1 MFANQLAFALSDT
14 AVYWIKEGI
23 GILASVFVLVSF
35 LFSNERKTRIINI
48 VGAAIFVVYG
58 LILPAYATSVMNG
71 ALIIVHIVK
80 LSKEHI
86 AKKKQ
91 AAEAREAE
99 QPQTEEQSAASDTDK
114 TSSLEEKE

>member
-1 MFANQLAFALSDT
+1 MILQQLAFSLSDA

-58 LILPAYATSVMNG
+58 IILPAYATSVMNG
-71 ALIIVHIVK
+71 ALIVVHVVK
-80 LSKEHI
+80 LTKEHL
-86 AKKKQ
+86 AKRKKTDPQ
-91 AAEAREAE
+91 SPDEAE
-99 QPQTEEQSAASDTDK
+99 KQVSGDQPPQE
-114 TSSLEEKE
+114 

>member
-1 MFANQLAFALSDT
+1 MLVNQLAFALSDT

-23 GILASVFVLVSF
+23 GILASAFVLVSF

-91 AAEAREAE
+91 SEEVREAE
-99 QPQTEEQSAASDTDK
+99 QPQTEERIATSDSDETPQ
-114 TSSLEEKE
+114 EREKE

>member
-23 GILASVFVLVSF
+23 GILASAFVLVSF

-91 AAEAREAE
+91 SAKSEAE
-99 QPQTEEQSAASDTDK
+99 QPQTEEQIATSDSDETPQ
-114 TSSLEEKE
+114 EREKE

>member
-1 MFANQLAFALSDT
+1 MILNNLAFALSDT
-14 AVYWIKEGI
+14 ATYWIKEGV

-48 VGAAIFVVYG
+48 VGAAIFVAYG

-80 LSKEHI
+80 LVQS
-86 AKKKQ
+86 AKQ
-91 AAEAREAE
+91 AKNARNKEDSENQPSAETKLEEPVKDNIAEA
-99 QPQTEEQSAASDTDK
+99 DK
-114 TSSLEEKE
+114 K

>member
-1 MFANQLAFALSDT
+1 MLVNQLAFALSDT

-23 GILASVFVLVSF
+23 GILASAFVLVSF

-86 AKKKQ
+86 AKKKS
-91 AAEAREAE
+91 AKSEAE
-99 QPQTEEQSAASDTDK
+99 QPQTEEQIATSDSDETPQ
-114 TSSLEEKE
+114 EREKE

>member
-1 MFANQLAFALSDT
+1 MLLQQLAFALSET
-14 AVYWIKEGI
+14 AIYWIKECV

-48 VGAAIFVVYG
+48 VGAAVFVVYG

-71 ALIIVHIVK
+71 ALIIVHVVK

-86 AKKKQ
+86 AKKKALNNTAENE
-91 AAEAREAE
+91 AAEQDKQQDDAE
-99 QPQTEEQSAASDTDK
+99 QSELPKQE
-114 TSSLEEKE
+114 

>member
-1 MFANQLAFALSDT
+1 MLFSQLSFALSDT
-14 AVYWIKEGI
+14 AIYWIKEGI

-58 LILPAYATSVMNG
+58 IILPAYATSVMNG

-80 LSKEHI
+80 LTKEHLSKRKS
-86 AKKKQ
+86 ANKQ
-91 AAEAREAE
+91 DVTADNAESE
-99 QPQTEEQSAASDTDK
+99 QTEIPDENPRPN
-114 TSSLEEKE
+114 E